1 MAPLGDRLGAGRRVR
16 VRAEFEE
23 RVLVGPQ
30 RGSPAFAPTDHE
42 ADDVAMERERF
53 VEVTDGQRDATD
65 PRRGGHRASGHRPG
79 LRRQGVIVV
88 RWMDCFPGCVMAH
101 PVLETTLA

>member
-30 RGSPAFAPTDHE
+30 RGSPAFAPTDHK
-42 ADDVAMERERF
+42 ADDVAMEREHF
-53 VEVTDGQRDATD
+53 VEVIDRAC
-65 PRRGGHRASGHRPG
+65 GGRA
-79 LRRQGVIVV
+79 
-88 RWMDCFPGCVMAH
+88 
-101 PVLETTLA
+101 

>member
-42 ADDVAMERERF
+42 ADDVAIERERSSRSPT
-53 VEVTDGQRDATD
+53 VSATRPIPAGAGIEPPVID
-65 PRRGGHRASGHRPG
+65 RACGGRA
-79 LRRQGVIVV
+79 
-88 RWMDCFPGCVMAH
+88 
-101 PVLETTLA
+101 